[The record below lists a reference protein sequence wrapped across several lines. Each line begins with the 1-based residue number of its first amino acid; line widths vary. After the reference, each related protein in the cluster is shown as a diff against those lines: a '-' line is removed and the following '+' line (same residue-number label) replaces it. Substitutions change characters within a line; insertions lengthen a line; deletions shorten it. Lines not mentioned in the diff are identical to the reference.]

1 MSSSRRASNSEE
13 TVKKQPELLARLD
26 GSSPAPVPLA
36 LDTDPPAGSIHCLS
50 LHFFT
55 KGEVLIGVK
64 RGSPVGAVQA
74 L

>member
-1 MSSSRRASNSEE
+1 MSSSRRASNSGA
-13 TVKKQPELLARLD
+13 TVKKRPELLARLD

-50 LHFFT
+50 LHFLA

-64 RGSPVGAVQA
+64 CKSPFGAVEA
-74 L
+74 W